1 MEWKRRSILVLLAA
15 VVLVPGLAVAEEPA
29 PLPLH
34 ERIDR
39 MIESHLEG
47 VAPAAPATDAEF
59 LRRAWL
65 DFAGMIPTSAEAR
78 AFLDDPS
85 AYKRSALVET
95 LLDSPRYARRMQE
108 VFDTM
113 LMERR
118 PEMNVPAAPWQAFL
132 RDAFARNVPYDQL
145 VREILSADGSDPT
158 ARGPARFYLDRQGEP
173 NLLTRDVGRFF
184 LGRDMQCAQCHD
196 HPIVDDFKQAHY
208 HGLYA
213 FFNRSFPVAEASG
226 VTTLAEKADGDVSF
240 ASVFKK
246 KIVKT
251 TRPRIIDGPEVDEP
265 KPAKGQEYRVAPLDK
280 IRSIPTYSRRARLP
294 EILTSAEVP
303 AFSRNAVNRLWALVI
318 GRGIFHPLD
327 MDHGDNPPSH
337 PELLDMLA
345 KEFVAMKYDIKK
357 FIRELTATRV
367 YQRSSERPPG
377 ASPGSLA
384 PETFAVGMLKPLAPE
399 QIAWSLMQATGVLE
413 GTRKAVEQQWL
424 GVDPKFRDLVK
435 TDPKRKALGVEMIER
450 TILER
455 LGGQTAPFVSRF
467 GGAPGQAQ
475 DAGQSSVDQALFVSN
490 GEPIQSWLAPSG
502 DNLTGRL
509 TAMTDPSAVAE
520 ELYLTILTRRPTAD
534 ERKEVADYLA
544 SRGKERA
551 QGLREIAWA
560 LIASA
565 EFRFNH

>member
-1 MEWKRRSILVLLAA
+1 
-15 VVLVPGLAVAEEPA
+15 
-29 PLPLH
+29 
-34 ERIDR
+34 
-39 MIESHLEG
+39 
-47 VAPAAPATDAEF
+47 
-59 LRRAWL
+59 RAWL

-85 AYKRSALVET
+85 AYKRATLVET
-95 LLDSPRYARRMQE
+95 LLNSPRYARRMQE

-118 PEMNVPAAPWQAFL
+118 PETNVPAAIWQAFL

-145 VREILSADGSDPT
+145 VREILSADGSDPAT
-158 ARGPARFYLDRQGEP
+158 RGPARFYLDRLGEP

-213 FFNRSFPVAEASG
+213 FFNRSFAVAEASG
-226 VTTLAEKADGDVSF
+226 VTTFAEKADGDVSF

-251 TRPRIIDGPEVDEP
+251 TRPRVIDGPEVDEP
-265 KPAKGQEYRVAPLDK
+265 KVDKGQEYRVAPLDK
-280 IRSIPTYSRRARLP
+280 VRSIPTYSRRARLP
-294 EILTSAEVP
+294 EILTSPEVP
-303 AFSRNAVNRLWALVI
+303 AFSRNAVNRLWALVM

-337 PELLDMLA
+337 PELLDLLA

-367 YQRSSERPPG
+367 YQRSSELPPG
-377 ASPGSLA
+377 ASPGGLA
-384 PETFAVGMLKPLAPE
+384 PETFAVSMLKPLTPE

-435 TDPKRKALGVEMIER
+435 IDPKR
-450 TILER
+450 
-455 LGGQTAPFVSRF
+455 
-467 GGAPGQAQ
+467 
-475 DAGQSSVDQALFVSN
+475 QAL
-490 GEPIQSWLAPSG
+490 
-502 DNLTGRL
+502 
-509 TAMTDPSAVAE
+509 
-520 ELYLTILTRRPTAD
+520 
-534 ERKEVADYLA
+534 
-544 SRGKERA
+544 
-551 QGLREIAWA
+551 
-560 LIASA
+560 
-565 EFRFNH
+565 